1 MKATF
6 ILALMVASAMWS
18 TSGRSSTFISV
29 SSISSKTVPADQEP
43 DECVTLPAAAE
54 VIVHSEYNLP
64 NTSVTISAEAL
75 CDQIQNL
82 DSHIDFLSSVSLALN
97 SFINDTTDIE
107 SPLSI
112 ATDLAFNELGIAHI
126 IPVPDRVKAKAR
138 EILLTHLN
146 KPSAKLELLPRSET
160 PEGGESVDENW
171 ILHLKIADL
180 SDHSYWAVVHRSGR
194 VRTYNYGFN

>member
-18 TSGRSSTFISV
+18 TAGRSEVAVAIASLAT
-29 SSISSKTVPADQEP
+29 KTVPVDPEP
-43 DECVTLPAAAE
+43 KECVTLPSAAE
-54 VIVHSEYNLP
+54 AVVHNEYSLP
-64 NTSVTISAEAL
+64 NLTVIIPVEAL
-75 CDQIQNL
+75 CDQLQNL
-82 DSHIDFLSSVSLALN
+82 DSHVDFLSSVSLALN
-97 SFINDTTDIE
+97 SLINDTSDIE

-112 ATDLAFNELGIAHI
+112 ATDAAFNELGIAHI
-126 IPVPDRVKAKAR
+126 IPVPDLVKAKAK

-146 KPSAKLELLPRSET
+146 KSSSKIELLPRSET

-171 ILHLKIADL
+171 IFHLKVAEL

-194 VRTYNYGFN
+194 VRAYNYGFN